1 MNRIDFTDYDRVTD
15 ILFYLSQNITLNFN
29 VVMSRKNQM
38 NNHRM
43 FFHYETEYSS
53 RYSDTN
59 VGRTI
64 KRNINYYYT
73 FDNKNDFANGFI
85 LRPQDVEMLTMII
98 DQQIIPWYIGNK
110 RIFAVT
116 KDGSKLIIKGEFS
129 PVIYAQSEYKY
140 LRFDPIIYSFEDGTY
155 KEGIRMYLNSDSEFA
170 DLDLDKFLGLYHILR
185 TTDMYAVACS
195 MLNYA
200 KMPPYGI
207 NTFRMAGLGG
217 GYVNDSWNESEDV
230 ISESSKGANK
240 KGNSFL
246 DNAKAKKEE

>member
-1 MNRIDFTDYDRVTD
+1 MANHIDFTDYDRVVD
-15 ILFYLSQNITLNFN
+15 NIFYFTQNISMSFT
-29 VVMSRKNQM
+29 VVMSRKNQS

-43 FFHYETEYSS
+43 FFQYETEYSS
-53 RYSDTN
+53 KYSDTN
-59 VGRTI
+59 IGRSI

-73 FDNKNDFANGFI
+73 IDNKNDFANGFI
-85 LRPQDVEMLTMII
+85 LRPQDVELMCMVIGN
-98 DQQIIPWYIGNK
+98 QIMPWLIGNK
-110 RIFAVT
+110 RIFGIT
-116 KDGSKLIIKGEFS
+116 KDKSRLIIKGEFS

-140 LRFDPIIYSFEDGTY
+140 LKFVPIVVTFEDGTY

-170 DLDLDKFLGLYHILR
+170 DMDLDKFLGLYHILR

-200 KMPPYGI
+200 KMPPYGV
-207 NTFRMAGLGG
+207 NTFRMSGLGG
-217 GYVNDSWNESEDV
+217 GYVNNDWDNSDD
-230 ISESSKGANK
+230 ISELKNNKG